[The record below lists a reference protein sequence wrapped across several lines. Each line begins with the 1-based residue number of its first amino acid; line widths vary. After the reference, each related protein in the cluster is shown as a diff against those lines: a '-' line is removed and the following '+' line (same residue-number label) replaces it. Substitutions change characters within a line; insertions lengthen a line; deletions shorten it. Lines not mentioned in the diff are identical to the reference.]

1 MQEPE
6 AAASIENDTPD
17 QQSARS
23 SQTKTARPTK
33 QRKPSSSQPAARA
46 KMPALELVSTPSS
59 QPEVF
64 TPLHTFGLDMCIVPD
79 SLYRAL
85 RLAQAPLVNNGICAP
100 RHQPREPRKVA
111 VSHLSIHFFGL
122 RSFGHC
128 IIILHKLCLIDL
140 HKLCIIIMH
149 KLCLIN
155 SIYAGIRRGPFSRTA
170 SLRRAVRDLGSS
182 SES

>member
-1 MQEPE
+1 LQLVP
-6 AAASIENDTPD
+6 T
-17 QQSARS
+17 SA
-23 SQTKTARPTK
+23 
-33 QRKPSSSQPAARA
+33 
-46 KMPALELVSTPSS
+46 S

-64 TPLHTFGLDMCIVPD
+64 TPPHTFGGDKSIVSD
-79 SLYRAL
+79 ALYRAL

-140 HKLCIIIMH
+140 HKLCIIILH
-149 KLCLIN
+149 KLC
-155 SIYAGIRRGPFSRTA
+155 
-170 SLRRAVRDLGSS
+170 
-182 SES
+182 

>member
-1 MQEPE
+1 MLHVCVRVC
-6 AAASIENDTPD
+6 ACVCVCVRVCACVCVCAC
-17 QQSARS
+17 
-23 SQTKTARPTK
+23 
-33 QRKPSSSQPAARA
+33 ARA
-46 KMPALELVSTPSS
+46 RAS
-59 QPEVF
+59 
-64 TPLHTFGLDMCIVPD
+64 D

-100 RHQPREPRKVA
+100 QHPSMDPRKIN

-122 RSFGHC
+122 RTFGRC
-128 IIILHKLCLIDL
+128 INILHKLCLIDL
-140 HKLCIIIMH
+140 HKLCIIIVH